1 MEDYDVCIIN
11 SIGDMIKYYSLC
23 RSVFM
28 GKSLL
33 KKLIKVGGQNP
44 IEPAKCGCKIYHGPY
59 VSNFTEI
66 YDFLNKRDI
75 AIKLDNE
82 KDLERHLL
90 RDLSEN
96 NKLISNNLDD
106 LNNYG
111 SKLLLDTTNEVIKLK
126 DEF

>member
-1 MEDYDVCIIN
+1 
-11 SIGDMIKYYSLC
+11 
-23 RSVFM
+23 M

-75 AIKLDNE
+75 AFKLDNE

>member
-1 MEDYDVCIIN
+1 
-11 SIGDMIKYYSLC
+11 
-23 RSVFM
+23 M

-33 KKLIKVGGQNP
+33 KKLIKDGGQNP
-44 IEPAKCGCKIYHGPY
+44 IEPAKCGCKIYHGPH
-59 VSNFTEI
+59 VSNFAEI
-66 YDFLNKRDI
+66 YDFLSKRDI
-75 AIKLDNE
+75 AIKLENE

-90 RDLSEN
+90 RDFSEN

-111 SKLLLDTTNEVIKLK
+111 SKLLLDTTNEVFKLK